1 MYHAKHPN
9 VNIQITTSG
18 QGGGAAAL
26 QAKFASGEAP
36 DIIMLGGLPE
46 IDRYKDHLINLKDL
60 KASKNIVPNLV
71 SGGISQINV
80 WLEFQSI
87 LRLMAGRIT
96 KLYSLTAGIDASKI
110 Q

>member
-36 DIIMLGGLPE
+36 DILCLAG
-46 IDRYKDHLINLKDL
+46 YLK
-60 KASKNIVPNLV
+60 
-71 SGGISQINV
+71 
-80 WLEFQSI
+80 
-87 LRLMAGRIT
+87 
-96 KLYSLTAGIDASKI
+96 
-110 Q
+110 